1 MTYKHIA
8 PFTTSCTA
16 IVAKVFVALFF
27 VVCRVQG
34 SAMSLIQT
42 MKVAKVSSIL
52 LCMVRYCVQH
62 TSVLSHHIA
71 HAQTHV
77 GSTKLLSIGEC
88 ITLWGEHER
97 AMH

>member
-1 MTYKHIA
+1 MQQPTEK
-8 PFTTSCTA
+8 PL
-16 IVAKVFVALFF
+16 K
-27 VVCRVQG
+27 
-34 SAMSLIQT
+34 
-42 MKVAKVSSIL
+42 
-52 LCMVRYCVQH
+52 CVQH
-62 TSVLSHHIA
+62 TSVLHHHIA

>member
-8 PFTTSCTA
+8 PLTTSCTA

-27 VVCRVQG
+27 VVYRVRG

-62 TSVLSHHIA
+62 TSVLSHHT
-71 HAQTHV
+71 QTHV

-88 ITLWGEHER
+88 ITLWGEHEH